1 MWTNCFNLTT
11 AQNMRGLQLTV
22 NLVDDIDDLI
32 VNLELLKITIHEIL
46 YISVKQ
52 DSVSS
57 SCNMLASED
66 LL

>member
-1 MWTNCFNLTT
+1 
-11 AQNMRGLQLTV
+11 MRGLQLTV
-22 NLVDDIDDLI
+22 NLVDDTNNPI
-32 VNLELLKITIHEIL
+32 VNPKLLKITIHEIL

-57 SCNMLASED
+57 SWDMVASEY